1 MPNNNTIYVHRRL
14 QKEPI
19 TATFQRTFGFEA
31 KKDYEVL
38 MPETFYL
45 QYLLFMHITIFVP
58 NFIA

>member
-1 MPNNNTIYVHRRL
+1 MNIHRRL